1 MKAILCKEFGTPDK
15 LCLEEVDTPVAG
27 NNQVLIDIY
36 VASTN
41 FPDTLQIDG
50 KYQIRPPMPF
60 IPGSEVAGIVEAVG
74 PDVTKLKV
82 GDRVMAACGIG
93 AYADKVLSVVETV
106 RILPAKMDM
115 RAAACFNVVY
125 GTSYYALKQ
134 RAQLKQGETLLVL
147 GAGGG
152 VGLSAV
158 ELGKVMGARVIAAAS
173 SEEKLE
179 AAKQAGA
186 DELINY
192 SDGELKQK
200 VKDLT
205 GGRGADVVYDPVG
218 GDLFHQA
225 SRAVAW
231 DGRILIIGFASGE
244 IPAYKVNLALL
255 KSTSVVGVFWGAWT
269 GQFPDQNHQNFAEL
283 FEMYEKGSI
292 KPLISKAFPLAGTSE
307 ALFSLMQRKALGK
320 VVIEMKQES

>member
-15 LCLEEVDTPVAG
+15 LCLEELEVPKPG

-50 KYQIRPPMPF
+50 KYQFKPTMPF

-74 PDVTKLKV
+74 PDVTTIKV

-93 AYADKVLSVVETV
+93 AYAEKVLSSVDTV
-106 RILPAKMDM
+106 RVLPPKMDM
-115 RAAACFNVVY
+115 QAGACFNVVY

-134 RAQLKQGETLLVL
+134 RAQIKKGETLLVL

-173 SEEKLE
+173 SDEKLD
-179 AAKQAGA
+179 AAKKAGA
-186 DELINY
+186 DEFINY

-231 DGRILIIGFASGE
+231 DGRILVIGFASGE
-244 IPAYKVNLALL
+244 IPAYKINLALL

-269 GQFPDQNHQNFAEL
+269 AQFPDQNHQNFAEL
-283 FEMYEKGSI
+283 FEMYEEDSI
-292 KPLISKAFPLAGTSE
+292 KPLVSEAFPLEKTAD
-307 ALFSLMQRKALGK
+307 ALVSLMERKAVGK
-320 VVIEMKQES
+320 VVIEMKKES